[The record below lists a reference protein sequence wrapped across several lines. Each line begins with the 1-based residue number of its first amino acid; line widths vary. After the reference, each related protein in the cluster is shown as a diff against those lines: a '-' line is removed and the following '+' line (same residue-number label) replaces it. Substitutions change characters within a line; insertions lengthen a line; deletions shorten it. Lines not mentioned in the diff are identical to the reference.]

1 MAPTREY
8 RNIALTG
15 FMGAGKSTVG
25 HLLAEILGFEFVDTD
40 RLIEQRQNRRITDI
54 FEKEG
59 EPFFRRLE
67 SEVCREL
74 EGVSDRVIATGGG
87 LAVDPSNLE
96 SLRRHALV
104 VCLWASPETLYER
117 VRHQGHRPLLQDPDP
132 LGRIR
137 ELLAARTHAYRQADI
152 LVGVDFR
159 APLDTARQIASGFRR
174 ARNPGT
180 SDRPGRT
187 PRPT

>member
-1 MAPTREY
+1 MEPTREY

-25 HLLAEILGFEFVDTD
+25 HILAELLGFEFVDTD
-40 RLIEQRQNRRITDI
+40 RLIEQRQNRRISEI
-54 FEKEG
+54 FEQDG

-67 SEVCREL
+67 SELCREL
-74 EGVSDRVIATGGG
+74 ESSSRRVIATGGG
-87 LAVDPSNLE
+87 LAVDPANLE

-104 VCLWASPETLYER
+104 VCLWASPETLHER

-137 ELLAARTHAYRQADI
+137 ELLAARTPAYRKADI

-174 ARNPGT
+174 ARMPLSTDHPQGPAN
-180 SDRPGRT
+180 T
-187 PRPT
+187 P